1 MSTYERLRHL
11 ADRYGLAPG
20 FHDLAGTWHAPGEA
34 VLRQVLSALNVGIET
49 DAAITASIH
58 NVERVSARE
67 LLAPVACI
75 RQGNEA
81 ALRLDGSLTGKHAFS
96 WQIQAEGGALF
107 DGSGTTED
115 LAKDTDGHLWWTV
128 PVELAPGYHELSFNL
143 SDQRHATCR
152 LIVTPAKAF
161 QPQAVLGSQRGFGIM
176 LQLYSVASADNW
188 GIGDFRDVR
197 NAINVFA
204 PLGADFIGLNPLH
217 AGFLGDP
224 ARCSPYS
231 PSNRRLLNPLYLAVD
246 ELEDFRASSAARSWL
261 SSTTVQAR
269 LESLRSA
276 ALVDYVKVADLKL
289 EACEFA
295 YRQFLRTS
303 DDEAGQADFAAFR
316 TAHGTVLEHHAAWE
330 ATGWHSGVRAVPE
343 FFIYLQWQTAR
354 ALDALARHARA
365 MMKVGLYLDLA
376 VGVTSDGGEAQSVP
390 SLFAHG
396 VSLGAPPDD
405 FSPTGQ
411 NWTLPPW
418 NPHALR
424 AAAYQPFVQML
435 RSVMSAGGALR
446 IDHVVG
452 LLRQFWIP
460 DGKHAGDG
468 VYIQFPVRD
477 LLAIIA
483 LESHR
488 HRCVVVGEDLG
499 TVPDEMRTLLNE
511 HGLLSYR
518 VLYFERYWH
527 GDHSFKKPWDFPAD
541 ALVTIA
547 THDLPTLA
555 GYFSSHDLRLRAELG
570 KLPPATDYAQQRTH
584 REWECALLRRTLAEE
599 SLDAK
604 SVACAVHTY
613 VAQTPCRLMAVQI
626 EDLLGIEDQVNLPD
640 TIDEHP
646 NWRRRLPVPLQ
657 AWAEQADIVDT
668 CAAIR
673 EARSSSV
680 PG

>member
-1 MSTYERLRHL
+1 MSTYERVRGL
-11 ADRYGLAPG
+11 ADRYGVAPG
-20 FHDLAGTWHAPGEA
+20 FHDLSGQWHSPDEA
-34 VLRQVLSALNVGIET
+34 ALREILSALNVDASSDDAITSSAHDVERSDARDVLPPVAFVREGHEPSLLLTLPNT
-49 DAAITASIH
+49 DAHPFSWRIRTE
-58 NVERVSARE
+58 VGE
-67 LLAPVACI
+67 LL
-75 RQGNEA
+75 
-81 ALRLDGSLTGKHAFS
+81 DGA
-96 WQIQAEGGALF
+96 
-107 DGSGTTED
+107 GTTAE
-115 LAKDTDGHLWWTV
+115 LATDADGQLRWTV
-128 PVELAPGYHELSFNL
+128 PVDLPPGYYDLELTL
-143 SDQRHATCR
+143 SEQHQACCR

-176 LQLYSVASADNW
+176 LQLYGIASQHNW

-197 NAINVFA
+197 NAVDVFA
-204 PLGADFIGLNPLH
+204 PLGVEFIGLNPLH
-217 AGFLGDP
+217 AGFLADP
-224 ARCSPYS
+224 TRCSPYS

-246 ELEDFRASSAARSWL
+246 ELQDFRVSAAAQSWL
-261 SSTTVQAR
+261 ASTAIQAR
-269 LESLRSA
+269 LAEARSA
-276 ALVDYVKVADLKL
+276 ELVDYAKVADLKL

-295 YRQFLRTS
+295 YRQFLSAS
-303 DDEAGQADFAAFR
+303 DDPVRQADFAAFR
-316 TAHGTVLEHHAAWE
+316 QTHGVLLEQHARWE
-330 ATGWHSGVRAVPE
+330 AMGWNAGVRADPE

-354 ALDALARHARA
+354 ALEAVASHATAR
-365 MMKVGLYLDLA
+365 MKVGLYLDLA
-376 VGVTSDGGEAQSVP
+376 VGVTRDGGEARSAP

-411 NWTLPPW
+411 NWDLPPW

-424 AAAYQPFVQML
+424 ADGYEPFVQML
-435 RSVMSAGGALR
+435 RTVMSAGGALR

-468 VYIQFPVRD
+468 AYIQFPVRD

-488 HRCVVVGEDLG
+488 NRCVVVGEDLG
-499 TVPDEMRTLLNE
+499 TVPDEMRTLLHE

-527 GDHSFKKPWDFPAD
+527 GDQSFKKPWDFPAD

-555 GYFSSHDLRLRAELG
+555 GYFSCHDLRLRDELG
-570 KLPPATDYAQQRTH
+570 KLPPGTDYEQQRAH
-584 REWECALLRRTLAEE
+584 REWECGLLRRALAEE
-599 SLDAK
+599 GLDCETL
-604 SVACAVHTY
+604 ACGVHTY
-613 VAQTPCRLMAVQI
+613 VARTPCRLMAVQI
-626 EDLLGIEDQVNLPD
+626 EDLLGVEDQINVPD

-646 NWRRRLPVPLQ
+646 NWRRRLPIPVH
-657 AWAEQADIVDT
+657 AWAEQEGLAAT

-673 EARSSSV
+673 AGRA
-680 PG
+680 G